1 MQIKR
6 NEILKVP
13 TLFFVV
19 GIFFYA
25 TWGAY
30 YQFFSQFPK
39 ITFNNVVPK
48 FAKFCNFLKICE
60 KNSQYFLRKCM
71 REKLLIKL
79 SAIQI
84 LINAENS

>member
-30 YQFFSQFPK
+30 DQFFSQFPK
-39 ITFNNVVPK
+39 ITFNNVAKK
-48 FAKFCNFLKICE
+48 FAKFCNF
-60 KNSQYFLRKCM
+60 
-71 REKLLIKL
+71 
-79 SAIQI
+79 
-84 LINAENS
+84 

>member
-25 TWGAY
+25 TWFAY
-30 YQFFSQFPK
+30 DQFFSQFLK
-39 ITFNNVVPK
+39 ITFNNVVK
-48 FAKFCNFLKICE
+48 KICE
-60 KNSQYFLRKCM
+60 KNSQSYLQKCM

-79 SAIQI
+79 SATQI

>member
-19 GIFFYA
+19 GILFYA

-30 YQFFSQFPK
+30 DQFFS
-39 ITFNNVVPK
+39 V
-48 FAKFCNFLKICE
+48 
-60 KNSQYFLRKCM
+60 S
-71 REKLLIKL
+71 
-79 SAIQI
+79 
-84 LINAENS
+84 ENHL

>member
-30 YQFFSQFPK
+30 YQFFS
-39 ITFNNVVPK
+39 VVKK
-48 FAKFCNFLKICE
+48 FAKF
-60 KNSQYFLRKCM
+60 
-71 REKLLIKL
+71 
-79 SAIQI
+79 AIF
-84 LINAENS
+84 